1 MNFKEILERYE
12 NDIEYANRMLTPDS
26 LSFFKK
32 TEEYW
37 TGYKRASYKWFQ
49 DMKAELN
56 FKPEIVDMTEEE
68 KIENIYIDEYNNYF
82 YPCQW
87 LKYRDELIP
96 IYIDDYGQQ
105 EFIKYKNRFFYGGS
119 YNIYAEYD
127 FCSFIDTVKDNID

>member
-37 TGYKRASYKWFQ
+37 KGYKRASYKWFQ
-49 DMKAELN
+49 DMKAELS
-56 FKPEIVDMTEEE
+56 FKPEVIDMTEEE
-68 KIENIYIDEYNNYF
+68 KAENIYIDEYNNYF
-82 YPCQW
+82 YPDQW

-96 IYIDDYGQQ
+96 IYVDDYGQQ